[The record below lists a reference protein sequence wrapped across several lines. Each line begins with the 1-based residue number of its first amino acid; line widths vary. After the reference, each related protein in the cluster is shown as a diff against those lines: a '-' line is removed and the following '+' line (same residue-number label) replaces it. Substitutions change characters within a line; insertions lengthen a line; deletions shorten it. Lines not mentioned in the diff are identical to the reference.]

1 MTFRK
6 RGAKVGTRSFLTT
19 CLGSS
24 ITARME
30 LEVTGAMVRDGA
42 QADITKG
49 RMSTIDYIPCASGAP
64 GATRGLM
71 SKNRKR
77 GVAPSLIH

>member
-6 RGAKVGTRSFLTT
+6 RGAKVGTRRFLTT
-19 CLGSS
+19 RLRLS
-24 ITARME
+24 ITARRD
-30 LEVTGAMVRDGA
+30 LEFAEIKVRDGA

-49 RMSTIDYIPCASGAP
+49 RMSTIDYIPCASGAS

-71 SKNRKR
+71 SKR
-77 GVAPSLIH
+77 GKGAKPLP

>member
-6 RGAKVGTRSFLTT
+6 RGAKVGTRNFLTT
-19 CLGSS
+19 RLGLS

-30 LEVTGAMVRDGA
+30 LEFAEAKVRDGA
-42 QADITKG
+42 EADITKG

>member
-1 MTFRK
+1 VTFRK
-6 RGAKVGTRSFLTT
+6 RGAKVGTRNFLTT
-19 CLGSS
+19 RLGLS

-30 LEVTGAMVRDGA
+30 LEFAEAKVRDGA
-42 QADITKG
+42 EADITKG

-71 SKNRKR
+71 SKR
-77 GVAPSLIH
+77 GKGALPLISIH